1 VEAPRGRFKK
11 IGRSSIGIGEWR
23 GFRWGFTGVK
33 QVEDRKKWKGAIK
46 KRSKKRETNP
56 VIPRSVPHS
65 HNSLLIGS
73 YV

>member
-1 VEAPRGRFKK
+1 MGLGQRG
-11 IGRSSIGIGEWR
+11 

-56 VIPRSVPHS
+56 FITRSVPQ
-65 HNSLLIGS
+65 
-73 YV
+73 YT